1 MFENVIVI
9 DHHLGVLRIL
19 DDQINYDNL
28 ILYYNEKQSG
38 ATLAFDFFEQIVQNN
53 VKMINNDLIKL
64 NYLIPNNIFK

>member
-9 DHHLGVLRIL
+9 DHHIGVLRIL

-53 VKMINNDLIKL
+53 VKMMNND
-64 NYLIPNNIFK
+64 